1 MAVLPGCADERRKK
15 RMGGQRLGLELRMEL
30 ATQKPGVVGRF
41 DDLDVDAV
49 RRAAGDAQARRHERL
64 FILAVK
70 FVAVAEAL
78 ASLWLTV
85 RAMRHRAGFERARPA
100 PQAHRAAHLIHP

>member
-1 MAVLPGCADERRKK
+1 MIRRPPRSTLFPYTTLFRSRAMAVLPGCADERRKK

-49 RRAAGDAQARRHERL
+49 RSAAGDAQARRHERL

-70 FVAVAEAL
+70 FVAVAVAL
-78 ASLWLTV
+78 ADL
-85 RAMRHRAGFERARPA
+85 
-100 PQAHRAAHLIHP
+100 